1 VVIPPISGNV
11 RFLLGAIAS
20 IAGIIVAITGNELS
34 KSITL
39 FLTGKRPGRKP
50 TRRDFRLWFAFLFS
64 ATIAVV
70 FGSLAAFAPAHPN
83 ANGDILT
90 PIISPMLPTATMLPT
105 PTITPTLTPKP
116 ELFRMPT
123 IVQVING
130 FDMAGYGKQSSLVRD
145 SQGQLT
151 LFVRDF
157 DGNLSFLHSSDA
169 ARTWS
174 APSDFYQFPPPG
186 GPAVAA
192 AIDSADQIHVVWGK
206 GPEASDVHYGMLVD
220 QEWKVFD
227 QIIGTGSFARDIAA
241 DSANHPHIAWS
252 GIGIFHTTY
261 DGTKWIQPPE
271 SVLPVGWHPDIQINA
286 TDKVFLF
293 LNDSQFYATPG
304 VSVYEEDNTEGHW
317 GKPVKLSTSPFWS
330 GAAAGAFDSQGNI
343 YVAWMGATTES
354 GGQDQVFFSRY
365 IGGEWQAPFPIGE
378 VNTSAGSTGQE
389 SPTVAFDSN
398 DVFYVFWR
406 GLNSDNHPVIFARAL
421 ATENSKVNNVT
432 QGWSPQIELIA
443 PGASDAGWPSVA
455 DVWRDY
461 RSLGVDIIWRATVG
475 RDQVIA
481 YSHVVYP

>member
-1 VVIPPISGNV
+1 
-11 RFLLGAIAS
+11 
-20 IAGIIVAITGNELS
+20 
-34 KSITL
+34 
-39 FLTGKRPGRKP
+39 
-50 TRRDFRLWFAFLFS
+50 
-64 ATIAVV
+64 
-70 FGSLAAFAPAHPN
+70 
-83 ANGDILT
+83 
-90 PIISPMLPTATMLPT
+90 
-105 PTITPTLTPKP
+105 
-116 ELFRMPT
+116 
-123 IVQVING
+123 
-130 FDMAGYGKQSSLVRD
+130 MAGYSKQSSLVRD

-157 DGNLSFLHSSDA
+157 DGNLLFLHSSDEA
-169 ARTWS
+169 GTWS
-174 APSDFYQFPPPG
+174 TPSNFYQVSPPG

-192 AIDSADQIHVVWGK
+192 AIDSADQIHVAWGR

-227 QIIGTGSFARDIAA
+227 EIIGTGSFARDIAV
-241 DSANHPHIAWS
+241 DSANHPHVAWS
-252 GIGIFHTTY
+252 GIGIFHTTHN
-261 DGTKWIQPPE
+261 GTEWIQPPE
-271 SVLPVGWHPDIQINA
+271 PVLPVGWHPDIQINA
-286 TDKVFLF
+286 TDKVLLF

-304 VSVYEEDNTEGHW
+304 VSVYEVDNTEGHW
-317 GKPVKLSTSPFWS
+317 GKPVQLSTSPFWS
-330 GAAAGAFDSQGNI
+330 GAAAAALDSQGNI
-343 YVAWMGATTES
+343 YVAWIGATTES

-365 IGGEWQAPFPIGE
+365 IDDEWQSPFPIGE

-389 SPTVAFDSN
+389 SPSVAFDSN

-421 ATENSKVNNVT
+421 ATENSKVSNVT

-475 RDQVIA
+475 RDQVIE